1 MPDGER
7 PKTTLRLLTWNL
19 HGFVGSDGVHDPERI
34 CRIVREI
41 APDIAAFQ
49 EVDIRGVDADAALT
63 ESTLR
68 DSVGPYG
75 ANAWSIAEPGRR
87 YGLMLAS
94 RLPLAP
100 ADIHDLSVER
110 REPRRAIETRIDS
123 PDLPVLRIIATHL
136 GLAFRERR
144 EQHARL
150 HRIIGRDDDVPV
162 AVMGDFNNWIF
173 ERRIGGLAGIMPER
187 TRERTWP
194 ARLPFLPLDRVWLR
208 PAGLLHRS
216 RRYGKYRAASDHL
229 PLVAE
234 IGLPPAA
241 PLRPGTVRDGL
252 KAADQ
257 VTG

>member
-19 HGFVGSDGVHDPERI
+19 HGFVGSDGAHDPERI

-63 ESTLR
+63 EKTLR
-68 DSVGPYG
+68 NSVGPHG
-75 ANAWSIAEPGRR
+75 ASAWSIAEPGRR

-94 RLPLAP
+94 RLPLAQ

-110 REPRRAIETRIDS
+110 REPRRAIETRIEC
-123 PDLPVLRIIATHL
+123 PDLPVFRIIATHL

-150 HRIIGRDDDVPV
+150 HRIIGRDDGVPV

-187 TRERTWP
+187 TRQRTWP

-208 PAGLLHRS
+208 PAGLLLRS
-216 RRYGKYRAASDHL
+216 RRYRKYRAASDHL

-234 IGLPPAA
+234 IGLPSAA
-241 PLRPGTVRDGL
+241 ALHPGLARDGEQ
-252 KAADQ
+252 AVDQ
-257 VTG
+257 VT

>member
-7 PKTTLRLLTWNL
+7 PRTTLRLLTWNL

-41 APDIAAFQ
+41 SPDIAAFQ
-49 EVDIRGVDADAALT
+49 EVDIRGADADAAVT
-63 ESTLR
+63 ERSLR
-68 DSVGPYG
+68 DSVGPHG
-75 ANAWSIAEPGRR
+75 ASAWSIAQPGRR

-123 PDLPVLRIIATHL
+123 HHLPALRIVATHL

-208 PAGLLHRS
+208 PAGLLLRS
-216 RRYGKYRAASDHL
+216 RRYRKYREASDHL

-241 PLRPGTVRDGL
+241 ALRPVTDRDGER
-252 KAADQ
+252 AAEQ

>member
-7 PKTTLRLLTWNL
+7 PKNTLRLLTWNL

-63 ESTLR
+63 EKTLR
-68 DSVGPYG
+68 NSVGPHG
-75 ANAWSIAEPGRR
+75 ASAWSIAEPGRR

-94 RLPLAP
+94 RLPLAQ

-110 REPRRAIETRIDS
+110 REPRRAIETRIDH
-123 PDLPVLRIIATHL
+123 PDLPALRIVATHL

-150 HRIIGRDDDVPV
+150 HRIIGRDDGVPV

-187 TRERTWP
+187 TRQRTWP

-208 PAGLLHRS
+208 PAGLLRRS
-216 RRYGKYRAASDHL
+216 RRYRKHRAASDHL

-234 IGLPPAA
+234 IALPSATA
-241 PLRPGTVRDGL
+241 LRPGTVRDGEQ
-252 KAADQ
+252 AVDQ
-257 VTG
+257 VT